1 MITTLNHAYDDIRVN
16 RDKLIETVK
25 RVNDMSMFVNHLM
38 GMVGENRRR
47 WNRLELIVHFDLVI
61 MNSKRLCNNT

>member
-61 MNSKRLCNNT
+61 RELEMIL